1 MSDLTTLRMLN
12 ARFVHNFVT
21 NDVARHDSL
30 LHPLFTAIQSDG
42 SVLDRVA
49 YLAGWA
55 RGFDPRVIP
64 YWDTRG
70 EHITV
75 VGDTALVR
83 ATNVFDVVMGTRSWR
98 AITYTDTYVRAG
110 GSWLCLQAQLTAV
123 TADVLPDP
131 ATIVNRY
138 VHGVAQS
145 L

>member
-21 NDVARHDSL
+21 NDAAAHDAL
-30 LHPLFTAIQSDG
+30 LHQQFVAIQSDG
-42 SVLDRVA
+42 SILDRAA

-55 RGFDPRVIP
+55 TGFDPEVIP

-98 AITYTDTYVRAG
+98 AITYTDTYVRTAG
-110 GSWLCLQAQLTAV
+110 TWLCLQAQLTAI
-123 TADVLPDP
+123 TADVVP
-131 ATIVNRY
+131 APTTIVNRY
-138 VHGVAQS
+138 VNGVAQS